1 MTSSPKI
8 IKSIHFKSL
17 DLLRAF
23 AALSV
28 ITYHVIELSAW
39 KTFPS
44 EGFFSFFRY
53 GWIGVDIFFVISGFV
68 VAISYFNLSD
78 RPSFMSLYIKRR
90 LARIVPLHYL
100 TMIVFITFIAP
111 NIFLST
117 PLEFIKNLG
126 SHLVFIH
133 NIFPSTH
140 GSING
145 VNWSL
150 ATEMQFYLLIFFLGG
165 YIKKIR
171 KTTLI
176 FSTFLIAIFYRFL
189 IAHSVTDDSNI
200 SLVFI
205 KSTQLPGMLDE
216 FGVGLLMAK
225 LYFENPEI
233 FKTNITLNFLISIGL
248 LAILYLFF
256 NHFYFSL
263 YQNFYCHI
271 FFRSLLSIFLFFF
284 IFSLNGLFL
293 KFHEN
298 DFLSKLFNPF
308 IFLGK
313 ISYGLYLWHLPIILS
328 LTKINSLN
336 SVSIFFLTIGL
347 TILFS
352 AISYFY
358 FELPIINK
366 YRS

>member
-1 MTSSPKI
+1 M
-8 IKSIHFKSL
+8 
-17 DLLRAF
+17 LLP
-23 AALSV
+23 
-28 ITYHVIELSAW
+28 T
-39 KTFPS
+39 
-44 EGFFSFFRY
+44 
-53 GWIGVDIFFVISGFV
+53 
-68 VAISYFNLSD
+68 SYFNLANKS
-78 RPSFMSLYIKRR
+78 SFKSLYIKRR
-90 LARIVPLHYL
+90 LARIAPLHYL
-100 TMIVFITFIAP
+100 TMIVFIVFIVP
-111 NIFLST
+111 SIFLST
-117 PLEFIKNLG
+117 PVEFMKNLG

-171 KTTLI
+171 KTALI
-176 FSTFLIAIFYRFL
+176 FSTFSIAIFYRFL
-189 IAHSVTDDSNI
+189 IANSVTDDSNI
-200 SLVFI
+200 FLVFI
-205 KSTQLPGMLDE
+205 YSTQLPGMLDE

-225 LYFENPEI
+225 LYFENNEI
-233 FKTNITLNFLISIGL
+233 FKTNITQNFFISLGL
-248 LAILYLFF
+248 SAILYLFF
-256 NHFYFSL
+256 KYSNFSL

-293 KFHEN
+293 KIHEN
-298 DFLSKLFNPF
+298 GFLSKLFNPF

-328 LTKINSLN
+328 LTKINSFSSL
-336 SVSIFFLTIGL
+336 SIFFLTMGL
-347 TILFS
+347 TVLVS
-352 AISYFY
+352 TISYFY